1 MSRKNRSRTQ
11 QGPKGRAPEGAEV
24 TTAAAPSIDAEA
36 PEPTAVPA
44 SPDAGDTLAEDTLA
58 EGTIAED
65 AIAEGALAEDAST
78 EGASAEGAA
87 SADDELR
94 IEVTDVEV
102 TDIELTD
109 IELTDVEVTDVE
121 LTEGDAPQ
129 RGELSEADAEALGV
143 VDDAAVARA
152 NAASYDHLKP
162 IIEALIFASP
172 EPLTPKTLFKLLES
186 EPKEDVETALA
197 LLRQDYDHPGG
208 LQLVEVAGGYQ
219 IVTRPELHEYVRRL
233 FHERTSSKLSV
244 QALETLAVIAYK
256 QPITAPEITE
266 IRGVNTSG
274 VLNTLI
280 DRKLVK
286 IVGRKNV
293 VGRPFMYATTRDF
306 LDKFGLNDLTDLP
319 KVEDLADVLGF
330 EPPSLDANEPAAE
343 MLAFDFGDPEESGSV
358 ASEPAAG
365 ASSPDAPPAES
376 SGSPDAGS
384 SEAASRTD
392 DTGRAEDAG
401 NAEEADSTDDAGHA
415 AETAAAD
422 AADDVEVVG
431 DAVEEHDHALAA
443 AEDTELTNGNETHE
457 SVERASSAETSSF
470 DEEIADAADAA
481 HAAHALDR
489 DGDVEPDDARDD
501 ERSTRVDNPADD
513 AEFADAEAADTHAE
527 HPVKTRHKESAD
539 EDEII

>member
-11 QGPKGRAPEGAEV
+11 QGPKGRAPKGAEV
-24 TTAAAPSIDAEA
+24 TTAATPSIDAEA
-36 PEPTAVPA
+36 PETTAVPA
-44 SPDAGDTLAEDTLA
+44 SPDAGDTLGGDTLA
-58 EGTIAED
+58 EDALVED
-65 AIAEGALAEDAST
+65 ALVEDAVAEET
-78 EGASAEGAA
+78 AAEGAA

-94 IEVTDVEV
+94 IEVTDVDV
-102 TDIELTD
+102 TDAEM
-109 IELTDVEVTDVE
+109 TDVEVTDAEVADAEVADIEVTDVEVTEVKVTEVEVTEVESTDVE
-121 LTEGDAPQ
+121 LTEGDASPK
-129 RGELSEADAEALGV
+129 GELSEAEAEALGV

-358 ASEPAAG
+358 EASSDGVTTVASEP
-365 ASSPDAPPAES
+365 
-376 SGSPDAGS
+376 
-384 SEAASRTD
+384 T
-392 DTGRAEDAG
+392 
-401 NAEEADSTDDAGHA
+401 
-415 AETAAAD
+415 AAD
-422 AADDVEVVG
+422 AADTVEDVAVG
-431 DAVEEHDHALAA
+431 GDVVEEHDDARAA
-443 AEDTELTNGNETHE
+443 VEGTGLTSGDETNET
-457 SVERASSAETSSF
+457 AATATSSF
-470 DEEIADAADAA
+470 AEEIADAADAA
-481 HAAHALDR
+481 HAAHEF
-489 DGDVEPDDARDD
+489 DGDDDAEPGDEGDD
-501 ERSTRVDNPADD
+501 ERAARIDEPADD
-513 AEFADAEAADTHAE
+513 AEFAHAEAADTHAE
-527 HPVKTRHKESAD
+527 HSVNTGHKESAD